1 MLGRREQPFR
11 DLIAMATAEAT
22 PIISWAALP
31 DDVLRAC
38 FRSFAVR
45 DLLSVGASCKAWQQ
59 VADGN
64 GLWSPACIDRWAET
78 AGLRR
83 VGSYKALYRRM
94 AKADRRV
101 ALREAPGALQFM
113 VRLRMEGAVVMAHT
127 FTWSEADGD
136 GTWACPP
143 LAIPPA
149 LLQRAA
155 SDFAS
160 RDLTCFKDFAEWF
173 SSDVTVTAYRELDGR
188 IARLLPETP
197 PELPSEF
204 CCEADYAN
212 KVTFTGFEERC
223 ANTSLVLGAQFNTT
237 GTLPDLS
244 DSDAFV
250 SVART
255 DNAFPTRPFFASL
268 RLLAWFVFFFPP
280 PHPHT

>member
-1 MLGRREQPFR
+1 MSVSGQGVWRARGRRAQGPVGARQPTDGDFVVVV
-11 DLIAMATAEAT
+11 
-22 PIISWAALP
+22 
-31 DDVLRAC
+31 DVIDRPADKGIVAGLLRADPD
-38 FRSFAVR
+38 A
-45 DLLSVGASCKAWQQ
+45 GALDHGEELGS
-59 VADGN
+59 
-64 GLWSPACIDRWAET
+64 RT

-143 LAIPPA
+143 LAIPPP

-250 SVART
+250 SVAVQRGH
-255 DNAFPTRPFFASL
+255 FSPFL
-268 RLLAWFVFFFPP
+268 WLPAWFVFFPPP
-280 PHPHT
+280 PHRPT